1 MTAPQEL
8 HTPRLVLRSLQ
19 REDAPAIAR
28 LAGAREVA
36 STTLR
41 IPHPYAEADALQF
54 LTNAGKDFQEGRSV
68 VFAIT
73 IAPNQDLCGTIGL
86 HIAPEHRHAELGYW
100 IGVPFW
106 GKGYTTEAAGAVLSF
121 GFETLG
127 LHRIYAHYF
136 GGNVASQRVLQKIG
150 MRREGRF
157 RQHIRKWNEFI
168 DIENYAILA
177 EEFRSARSS

>member
-1 MTAPQEL
+1 MTAPHEL
-8 HTPRLVLRSLQ
+8 RTPRLVLRSLQ
-19 REDAPAIAR
+19 RADAPAIAR

-36 STTLR
+36 ATTLR
-41 IPHPYAEADALQF
+41 IPHPYAEADALEF
-54 LTNAGKDFQEGRSV
+54 LAKADDDFQAGRSV

-73 IAPNQDLCGTIGL
+73 IAPNLDLCGTIGL

-100 IGVPFW
+100 VGVPFW
-106 GKGYTTEAAGAVLSF
+106 GKGYTTEAARSVISF
-121 GFETLG
+121 GFETLA

-150 MRREGRF
+150 MRHEGHF
-157 RQHIRKWNEFI
+157 RQHIRKWDEFI

-177 EEFRSARSS
+177 EEFRSDRSQ